1 MITEDIGIIVNLWN
15 DSVKTAV
22 MNALS
27 GMGFRNVKEIDS
39 QTIENYAGEFKN
51 YDLLIT
57 DLDLQAASSL
67 NFVMMLKKN
76 SYPKRLPIL
85 LITQESEKERYL
97 STLSTG
103 MVDEFIVH
111 PFTLGSLKKRI
122 FKCIFKTVSEKI
134 RVLVVDDAAPMR
146 NSIRFSLQQ
155 IGFKDIDTA
164 NSGRDALA
172 VMKRKHYDIVMA
184 DLNMPQMTGIELVEV
199 MKKDDALSGI
209 PVLVLTAENEKKRV
223 LTLIK
228 AGVSG
233 YILKPYTLESLQE
246 RIMSLSSSLL

>member
-1 MITEDIGIIVNLWN
+1 MIAKDIGIIVNLCN

-22 MNALS
+22 MSALS
-27 GMGFRNVKEIDS
+27 GMGFRNVKESDS
-39 QTIENYAGEFKN
+39 QIIENYAGEFRN

-57 DLDLQAASSL
+57 DLNLQAASSL

-85 LITQESEKERYL
+85 LIAKESEKERYL

-103 MVDEFIVH
+103 MVNEFLVH
-111 PFTLGSLKKRI
+111 PFTRGSLKKRI

-134 RVLVVDDAAPMR
+134 SVLVVDDAAPMR

-164 NSGRDALA
+164 NSGKDALA
-172 VMKRKHYDIVMA
+172 VMRIKPYDIVIT
-184 DLNMPQMTGIELVEV
+184 DLNMPQMTGVELVEV
-199 MKKDDALSGI
+199 MKKDDAFRSI
-209 PVLVLTAENEKKRV
+209 PVLILTAENEKNQV
-223 LTLIK
+223 LKLIK

-233 YILKPYTLESLQE
+233 YVLKPYTLESLQE

>member
-1 MITEDIGIIVNLWN
+1 MITEDIGIIVNLCN

-27 GMGFRNVKEIDS
+27 GMEFLNVKEIDS

-51 YDLLIT
+51 YDLFIT
-57 DLDLQAASSL
+57 DLNLQAASSV

-76 SYPKRLPIL
+76 IYPKRLPIL
-85 LITQESEKERYL
+85 LIVQESEREHYK

-103 MVDEFIVH
+103 MIDEFLVH
-111 PFTLGSLKKRI
+111 PFTLGSLKKKI
-122 FKCIFKTVSEKI
+122 FKCIFKTISEKI

-155 IGFKDIDTA
+155 IGFKNIDTA

-172 VMKRKHYDIVMA
+172 VMRVNPYDIVIT
-184 DLNMPQMTGIELVEV
+184 DLNMPQMTGVELVEV
-199 MKKDDALSGI
+199 MKRDDELSRI
-209 PVLVLTAENEKKRV
+209 PVLVLTAENEKSRV

-233 YILKPYTLESLQE
+233 YILKPYSLESLQE
-246 RIMSLSSSLL
+246 RIIGLSSYLL

>member
-1 MITEDIGIIVNLWN
+1 MITEDIGIIVSLRK
-15 DSVKTAV
+15 DSVKTVV

-27 GMGFRNVKEIDS
+27 GMGFLNVKESDG
-39 QTIENYAGEFKN
+39 QTIDKYAGELTE

-57 DLDLQAASSL
+57 DLTLQAASSL

-85 LITQESEKERYL
+85 LIAQEGEKERYL

-103 MVDEFIVH
+103 MIDEFLVH
-111 PFTLGSLKKRI
+111 PFTLASLKKRI
-122 FKCIFKTVSEKI
+122 FKCIFKTVSKKI
-134 RVLVVDDAAPMR
+134 RVLVIDDAAPMR

-172 VMKRKHYDIVMA
+172 VMRVKPYDIVIT
-184 DLNMPQMTGIELVEV
+184 DLNMPHMTGVELVEV
-199 MKKDDALSGI
+199 MKKEDALSRI
-209 PVLVLTAENEKKRV
+209 PVLVLTAENEKNQV
-223 LTLIK
+223 LLLIK

-233 YILKPYTLESLQE
+233 YVLKPYTLESLKE
-246 RIMSLSSSLL
+246 RIMSLSSYLL

>member
-27 GMGFRNVKEIDS
+27 GMGFRNVKESDS
-39 QTIENYAGEFKN
+39 QPIENYGEFKN

-57 DLDLQAASSL
+57 DLNLQAASSV
-67 NFVMMLKKN
+67 NYVMMLKKN

-85 LITQESEKERYL
+85 LIAQESEKERCL

-103 MVDEFIVH
+103 MVDEFLVH
-111 PFTLGSLKKRI
+111 PFTLRSLKKRI
-122 FKCIFKTVSEKI
+122 FKCIFKAVSEKI
-134 RVLVVDDAAPMR
+134 SILVVDDAAPMR

-172 VMKRKHYDIVMA
+172 VMRRKHFDIVIA
-184 DLNMPQMTGIELVEV
+184 DLNMPQMTGVELVEV
-199 MKKDDALSGI
+199 MKKDDALSGT
-209 PVLVLTAENEKKRV
+209 PVLILTAENEKKRV
-223 LTLIK
+223 LSLIK

>member
-1 MITEDIGIIVNLWN
+1 MITEDLGIIVNLCN

-22 MNALS
+22 MNDIA
-27 GMGFRNVKEIDS
+27 GMGFLNVKEIDR
-39 QTIENYAGEFKN
+39 QTIEKYAGEFKN
-51 YDLLIT
+51 YDLFIT
-57 DLDLQAASSL
+57 DLNLQAASSV

-76 SYPKRLPIL
+76 IYPKRLPIL
-85 LITQESEKERYL
+85 LISQESEREHHK

-103 MVDEFIVH
+103 MVDEFLVH

-122 FKCIFKTVSEKI
+122 FKCIFKTISEKI

-172 VMKRKHYDIVMA
+172 VMKVKPYDVVIT

-199 MKKDDALSGI
+199 MKKDDAFSRI
-209 PVLVLTAENEKKRV
+209 PVLVLTAENEKSRV

-233 YILKPYTLESLQE
+233 YILKPYSLESLQE
-246 RIMSLSSSLL
+246 RIIGLSSYLL